1 MNSGG
6 RMKSIRVIIVDDHAL
21 IREGIKRLLDL
32 EEGIE
37 IVAVAQDGE
46 EALEKIAKHKPDAV
60 LLDINMPKMNG
71 IECLKEIKSKHPKT
85 KVIMLTIHEDS
96 EYLIRTINIGAEGYV
111 LKDADVS
118 SLVKAI
124 EKVVSGDIYIHPT
137 LSGVLVK
144 AYKRKE
150 DDNEEELIAGLTRRE
165 YEVISLISKGLN
177 NKEIGQELFISEKTV
192 KNHVSNIFKKI
203 NVNDRTQAALFAIK
217 NNITKI

>member
-1 MNSGG
+1 
-6 RMKSIRVIIVDDHAL
+6 MKSIKVMIADDHAL
-21 IREGIKRLLDL
+21 IREGIKKLLEL

-37 IVAVAQDGE
+37 IVAVAQDGVD
-46 EALEKIAKHKPDAV
+46 ALEKVAIYKPDV
-60 LLDINMPKMNG
+60 MLLDINMPNMNG
-71 IECLKEIKSKHPKT
+71 IECLRQVKAKHAKT

-96 EYLIRTINIGAEGYV
+96 EYLIKTINIGAEGYV

-124 EKVVSGDIYIHPT
+124 HKVVEGDIYIHPT
-137 LSGVLVK
+137 LSSILVR
-144 AYKRKE
+144 AYKRKDSE
-150 DDNEEELIAGLTRRE
+150 PEEEIIAGLTRRE
-165 YEVISLISKGLN
+165 YEVICLISKGYN

-203 NVNDRTQAALFAIK
+203 KVNDRTQAALFAIK

>member
-1 MNSGG
+1 MNPI
-6 RMKSIRVIIVDDHAL
+6 KVVIVDDHAL
-21 IREGIKRLLDL
+21 IREGIKKLLEL
-32 EEGIE
+32 EDGIE

-46 EALEKIAKHKPDAV
+46 DALEKIATYRPDVV

-71 IECLKEIKSKHPKT
+71 IECLKQIKSKYTKT

-96 EYLIRTINIGAEGYV
+96 EYLIKTINIGAEGYV

-124 EKVVSGDIYIHPT
+124 QKVVSGDIYIHPT
-137 LSGVLVK
+137 LSNVLVK
-144 AYKRKE
+144 AYKRKDE
-150 DDNEEELIAGLTRRE
+150 EEEEELIAGLTRRE
-165 YEVISLISKGLN
+165 YEVISLISKGFN
-177 NKEIGQELFISEKTV
+177 NKEIGQELYISEKTV

-203 NVNDRTQAALFAIK
+203 NVNDRTQAALFALK

>member
-1 MNSGG
+1 
-6 RMKSIRVIIVDDHAL
+6 MKPIRVIIVDDHAL
-21 IREGIKRLLDL
+21 IREGIKKLLEL
-32 EEGIE
+32 EKEIE

-46 EALEKIAKHKPDAV
+46 DAIEKVSKYKPDVV

-71 IECLKEIKSKHPKT
+71 IECLKIIKSKFSKT

-96 EYLIRTINIGAEGYV
+96 EYLIKTINIGAEGYV

-118 SLVKAI
+118 SLIKAI
-124 EKVVSGDIYIHPT
+124 QKVVSGDIYIHPT
-137 LSGVLVK
+137 LSSVLVK

-150 DDNEEELIAGLTRRE
+150 DDDEDDLIAGLTRRE
-165 YEVISLISKGLN
+165 YEVISLISKGYN

>member
-1 MNSGG
+1 MNPI
-6 RMKSIRVIIVDDHAL
+6 KVVIVDDHAL
-21 IREGIKRLLDL
+21 IREGIKKLLEL
-32 EEGIE
+32 EDGIE

-46 EALEKIAKHKPDAV
+46 DALEKIATFRPDVV

-71 IECLKEIKSKHPKT
+71 IECLKQIKSKYTKT

-96 EYLIRTINIGAEGYV
+96 EYLIKTINIGAEGYV

-124 EKVVSGDIYIHPT
+124 QKVVSGDIYIHPT
-137 LSGVLVK
+137 LSNVLVK
-144 AYKRKE
+144 AYKRKDDEEE
-150 DDNEEELIAGLTRRE
+150 DDLIAGLTRRE
-165 YEVISLISKGLN
+165 YEVISLISKGFN
-177 NKEIGQELFISEKTV
+177 NKEIGQELYISEKTV

-203 NVNDRTQAALFAIK
+203 NVNDRTQAALFALK